1 MSQRAQG
8 DWSATENDASGG
20 RSSRRGSDLTVRPL
34 ILTIDDDKDARLVWA
49 ECLAL
54 HGYRVVGEA
63 TGEDGIRAARRE
75 RPTAILMDLNMPGM
89 GGLEATR
96 HLKADARTRDCLVI
110 IVTSQDPSVFPQV
123 RAAGCDAYF
132 CKPFDAFTLNA
143 ILRVLTGQ
151 THPARR
157 KSAVKRCVC
166 GRAYTRDQWIDL
178 RLWGAMHIPES
189 GETIEVRDC
198 PCGSPV
204 LMPTDGV
211 WAEPALAEAR

>member
-1 MSQRAQG
+1 MMQRTQTDSVRAG
-8 DWSATENDASGG
+8 DRLPGAGKLDAG
-20 RSSRRGSDLTVRPL
+20 LVRPL
-34 ILTIDDDKDARLVWA
+34 VLAIDDDEDARCVWA
-49 ECLAL
+49 ECLGL
-54 HGYRVVGEA
+54 HGYRFVGAA

-75 RPTAILMDLNMPGM
+75 RPSVILMDLTMPGM

-96 HLKADARTRDCLVI
+96 HLKADARTRESVVI

-132 CKPFDAFTLNA
+132 CKPFDAFTLSS

-151 THPARR
+151 TQIATR
-157 KSAVKRCVC
+157 KSATKRCVC
-166 GRAYTRDQWIDL
+166 GRSYARDQWLGL
-178 RLWGAMHIPES
+178 RLWGAMHIPNS

-204 LMPTDGV
+204 LMP
-211 WAEPALAEAR
+211 AEEIWIDIPMEEADR

>member
-1 MSQRAQG
+1 MTQRGQT
-8 DWSATENDASGG
+8 DWARAAEAASGG
-20 RSSRRGSDLTVRPL
+20 PRTSSVPDGRL
-34 ILTIDDDKDARLVWA
+34 ILTIDDDKDARSLWA
-49 ECLAL
+49 ECLSL

-75 RPTAILMDLNMPGM
+75 RPAAILMDLNMPGM

-110 IVTSQDPSVFPQV
+110 IVTSQDPSVFPHV

-132 CKPFDAFTLNA
+132 CKPFDAFTLSS

-151 THPARR
+151 TQSAKR

-166 GRAYTRDQWIDL
+166 GRGYDRDQWLGL
-178 RLWGAMHIPES
+178 RLWGAMHIPDS

-204 LMPTDGV
+204 LMP
-211 WAEPALAEAR
+211 AEDAWSEVSIADAR

>member
-1 MSQRAQG
+1 MMQRTQIDSVRAG
-8 DWSATENDASGG
+8 ESAPGPNKPDAG
-20 RSSRRGSDLTVRPL
+20 LVRPL
-34 ILTIDDDKDARLVWA
+34 VLAIDDDTDARCVWQ

-54 HGYRVVGEA
+54 HGYRFVGAA

-75 RPTAILMDLNMPGM
+75 RPTVILMDLNMPGM

-96 HLKADARTRDCLVI
+96 HLKADARTRDCMVI

-132 CKPFDAFTLNA
+132 CKPFDAFTLTS

-151 THPARR
+151 TQISMR
-157 KSAVKRCVC
+157 KSATKRCVC
-166 GRAYTRDQWIDL
+166 GRSYARDQWLGL
-178 RLWGAMHIPES
+178 RLWGAMHIPDS

-204 LMPTDGV
+204 LMPAEEV
-211 WAEPALAEAR
+211 WVDVPLDDVAR

>member
-1 MSQRAQG
+1 MMQRTPG
-8 DWSATENDASGG
+8 DSVRAAGKFPGSNKLDAG
-20 RSSRRGSDLTVRPL
+20 LIRPL
-34 ILTIDDDKDARLVWA
+34 VLAIDDDADARCVWE

-54 HGYRVVGEA
+54 HGYRFVGAA

-75 RPTAILMDLNMPGM
+75 RPSAILMDLAMPGM

-96 HLKADARTRDCLVI
+96 HLKADACTRDCLVI
-110 IVTSQDPSVFPQV
+110 IVTSQDPSVFAQV

-132 CKPFDAFTLNA
+132 CKPFDAFTLSS

-151 THPARR
+151 ANIASR
-157 KSAVKRCVC
+157 KAATKRCVC
-166 GRAYTRDQWIDL
+166 GRGYARDQWLAL
-178 RLWGAMHIPES
+178 RLWGAMHIPDS

-204 LMPTDGV
+204 LMPAEEVWTDV
-211 WAEPALAEAR
+211 PVDETVR

>member
-1 MSQRAQG
+1 MMQRTQTNSVRAEEGPPGTRQPNAG
-8 DWSATENDASGG
+8 
-20 RSSRRGSDLTVRPL
+20 LVRPL
-34 ILTIDDDKDARLVWA
+34 VLAIDDDKDARSVWA

-54 HGYRVVGEA
+54 HGYRFVGAA

-75 RPTAILMDLNMPGM
+75 RPSAILMDLTMPGM

-110 IVTSQDPSVFPQV
+110 IVTSQDPSVFPHV

-132 CKPFDAFTLNA
+132 CKPFDAFTLTS

-151 THPARR
+151 TQITHRR
-157 KSAVKRCVC
+157 SALKRCVC
-166 GRAYTRDQWIDL
+166 GRGYDRDQWMGL
-178 RLWGAMHIPES
+178 RLWGAMHIPNS
-189 GETIEVRDC
+189 AETIEVRDC

-204 LMPTDGV
+204 LMR
-211 WAEPALAEAR
+211 AEEIWIDVRVDDADQ